1 MRTLALAALLFTAA
15 TGAAVTAQAA
25 PDNYWPA
32 DAKAYIISPKSGAKV
47 KSPVTIVFGLKGLGV
62 APAGVKFANTGHF
75 HLLVDQA
82 VPTDLSVPLPST
94 DTILHYGKG
103 QTEVTLDATK
113 LAPGKHTLQL
123 IMGDET
129 HIPHDPALV
138 SKKITITV
146 E

>member
-1 MRTLALAALLFTAA
+1 MRTLALATLLFAVT
-15 TGAAVTAQAA
+15 TGAALAADAA

-32 DAKAYIISPKSGAKV
+32 DAKAYIISPKNGAKV
-47 KSPVTIVFGLKGLGV
+47 KSPVTVQFGLKGLGV

-75 HLLVDQA
+75 HLLVDA
-82 VPTDLSVPLPST
+82 DLPADLGAPLPMT
-94 DTILHYGKG
+94 ANILHYGKG

-113 LAPGKHTLQL
+113 LAAGKHTLQL
-123 IMGDET
+123 VMGDDA
-129 HIPHDPALV
+129 HIPHNPALV

>member
-1 MRTLALAALLFTAA
+1 MRNLALAALLFTVA
-15 TGAAVTAQAA
+15 TGAAITANAA

-62 APAGVKFANTGHF
+62 APAGVKFPNTGHF
-75 HLLVDQA
+75 HLLIDQPL
-82 VPTDLSVPLPST
+82 PTDLTVPLPAT
-94 DTILHYGKG
+94 DTLLHYGKG

-113 LAPGKHTLQL
+113 LPPGKHTLQL
-123 IMGDET
+123 VLGDEM
-129 HIPHDPALV
+129 HVPHDPALA